1 MKMLIVNSIKED
13 LQAVQQLFEEAKIPV
28 FSVSETVGHKTEH
41 SNDLLNNWFAQGDVS
56 TDSLFF
62 FSFTSDTKAKE
73 GLQLIKIYNQNNP
86 SNFPLRAFLLPV
98 EDCSY

>member
-1 MKMLIVNSIKED
+1 MLIVNSIKED
-13 LQAVQQLFEEAKIPV
+13 LEAVQHIFEEAKIPV

-56 TDSLFF
+56 TESLFF
-62 FSFTSDTKAKE
+62 FSFTNDVKAKE
-73 GLQLIKIYNQNNP
+73 GLQLIKKYNQNQP